1 MNVEYTARKYQIT
14 PTIRREVETGIN
26 KIRKILG
33 DRFETKVILAV
44 EKRRHKAEI
53 TIDPPNG
60 PIIGLAQ
67 TADMASAVSQA
78 LDHLHSQALKHK
90 TKWLSKKRKAV
101 KKFDGQLSDGNLEV
115 ALGFAEST
123 SFSVLVHKFP
133 SVARTTEVHLVH
145 SRDSVALSPMTL
157 EEAIKEAHF
166 RDKDVFVFRDP
177 QGKLLILHRTRD
189 GKMEL
194 IEVP

>member
-1 MNVEYTARKYQIT
+1 MNVEYTARKFRIT
-14 PTIRREVETGIN
+14 PTIRKEVETGLD
-26 KIRKILG
+26 KVRKILG
-33 DRFETKVILAV
+33 DRFETKVTLSV

-60 PIIGLAQ
+60 PIVGLAQ
-67 TADMASAVSQA
+67 NDDMLSAINEA
-78 LDHLHSQALKHK
+78 LDHLQKQALKHK
-90 TKWLSKKRKAV
+90 TKWLSKKRKAG
-101 KKFDGQLSDGNLEV
+101 KKFDDQSLEDNLEAAV
-115 ALGFAEST
+115 GLAESAT
-123 SFSVLVHKFP
+123 VSVLVHKFP

-145 SRDSVALSPMTL
+145 AKDSVALRPMTL

-177 QGKLLILHRTRD
+177 KGKLMILHRMRD

-194 IEVP
+194 IEAP